1 MTFLENFVASNLT
14 ALVILIT
21 FFILLSL
28 ILIFILFFKI
38 KKINHTSRSFFSGK
52 NGNDLEQII
61 LSQQKEIKSL
71 DKDIQELFEASNK
84 IYTLA
89 HHGLHK
95 VAVVRFNPFK
105 ELGGN
110 QSFAIALLD
119 GNKSGIVISSL
130 HTREGTRVYSKP
142 ILEGKSEKYALTEEE
157 KNAINIASA
166 SKKKS

>member
-1 MTFLENFVASNLT
+1 
-14 ALVILIT
+14 
-21 FFILLSL
+21 
-28 ILIFILFFKI
+28 
-38 KKINHTSRSFFSGK
+38 
-52 NGNDLEQII
+52 
-61 LSQQKEIKSL
+61 
-71 DKDIQELFEASNK
+71 
-84 IYTLA
+84 
-89 HHGLHK
+89 LHK

>member
-61 LSQQKEIKSL
+61 LSQQKEIKSRSL
-71 DKDIQELFEASNK
+71 EQN
-84 IYTLA
+84 IYS
-89 HHGLHK
+89 
-95 VAVVRFNPFK
+95 RP
-105 ELGGN
+105 
-110 QSFAIALLD
+110 SRIA
-119 GNKSGIVISSL
+119 
-130 HTREGTRVYSKP
+130 
-142 ILEGKSEKYALTEEE
+142 
-157 KNAINIASA
+157 
-166 SKKKS
+166 